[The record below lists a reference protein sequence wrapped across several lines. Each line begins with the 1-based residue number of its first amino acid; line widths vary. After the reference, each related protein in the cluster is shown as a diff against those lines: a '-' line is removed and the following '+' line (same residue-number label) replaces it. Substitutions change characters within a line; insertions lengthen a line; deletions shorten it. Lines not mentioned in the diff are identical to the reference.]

1 MSGWRMRG
9 GVGVGTV
16 GGGGWQSSKASKAI
30 YKPEEKQRL
39 TLLYNCPKIHGVEI
53 EAN

>member
-1 MSGWRMRG
+1 MRHIQNHILNVEWQHEEVSG
-9 GVGVGTV
+9 T
-16 GGGGWQSSKASKAI
+16 I

-39 TLLYNCPKIHGVEI
+39 TLLYNCPKIHRVEI

>member
-1 MSGWRMRG
+1 MRHIQNHILN
-9 GVGVGTV
+9 VE
-16 GGGGWQSSKASKAI
+16 WQHEVSSKASEAI

>member
-1 MSGWRMRG
+1 MLNGSM
-9 GVGVGTV
+9 
-16 GGGGWQSSKASKAI
+16 KKLAELKLIAKAI

-39 TLLYNCPKIHGVEI
+39 TLLYNCPKIHRVEI